1 MEPHEG
7 DIQHFTNLCNKTAAR
22 VMRLLALGLEV
33 FTPLCTLNQKKCIYM
48 NVK

>member
-33 FTPLCTLNQKKCIYM
+33 PPAFPPTYKTNM
-48 NVK
+48 H